1 MVARVGGK
9 GEWVVS
15 ANGDSGSFWGDR
27 NVVKL
32 IVMVA
37 SLNTL
42 ETSELYTKR
51 ADLLA

>member
-1 MVARVGGK
+1 MLTGM
-9 GEWVVS
+9 
-15 ANGDSGSFWGDR
+15 GSFWGDG

-42 ETSELYTKR
+42 ETSELYTKW
-51 ADLLA
+51 ADLLV